1 MDDPRSQLA
10 NSTAA
15 KALPDPSKT
24 YRWAVLFL
32 ISLAM
37 FGNYYLYDTI
47 APIAD
52 LLKSQLGYS
61 DQQIGLLY
69 SAYSWAA
76 IIVLLLGGIII
87 DRIGTK
93 KSTMIFGIICFIAG
107 VVTALSPSFPV
118 MATGRFLLGLGAE
131 PLIVAITTALAK
143 WFKGKELSFAL
154 AINLT
159 IARLAQVSVDNSPR
173 WAAASYTNWQS
184 PLWIGAAIGITC
196 ILGAAAYWILESR
209 AEGRY
214 NLGEAGAVD
223 KLEFRGL
230 LKFNASY
237 WYIVGL
243 CVTFYAAVF
252 PFRSFAIKLFQ
263 DVHGMTRAD
272 AGALNSILPF
282 SAMIASPLFGLWVD
296 RVGKRALFM
305 AFGSVLL
312 LPVYLMVVYLPST
325 PAVHIDLPFVAPIAA
340 PLSVIVAVI
349 ALGIAFSLIPAVM
362 WPSVAY
368 IVDQNRLGTGYS
380 LMTLI
385 QQVGVSAMVWAVGK
399 SNDVS
404 GASAANPAG
413 YRLGMWIL
421 SILGLLG
428 LLFSYLLWRA
438 ESRPG
443 AHGLETIRAG
453 HPQPGT

>member
-1 MDDPRSQLA
+1 MVDPQSQLA
-10 NSTAA
+10 PQADTPT
-15 KALPDPSKT
+15 LPEPSRG
-24 YRWAVLFL
+24 YRWAVLIL

-52 LLKSQLGYS
+52 LLKSQLGFS
-61 DQQIGLLY
+61 DEQIGLLY
-69 SAYSWAA
+69 STYSWAA
-76 IIVLLLGGIII
+76 VIVLLLGGIII

-93 KSTMIFGIICFIAG
+93 KATMIFGIICFVAG
-107 VVTALSPSFPV
+107 VVTAISPRFVV

-159 IARLAQVSVDNSPR
+159 VARLAQVAVDNSPR
-173 WAAASYTNWQS
+173 WAAARYANWQS
-184 PLWIGAAIGITC
+184 PLWLGAAIGITC
-196 ILGAAAYWILESR
+196 IVGAAAYWILESR

-214 NLGEAGAVD
+214 NLGEAGAID

-230 LKFNASY
+230 LKFDASY

-263 DVHGMTRAD
+263 DVHSMTRAD
-272 AGALNSILPF
+272 AGALNSILPL

-305 AFGSVLL
+305 AFGSLLL

-368 IVDQNRLGTGYS
+368 IVEQSRLGTGYA

-385 QQVGVSAMVWAVGK
+385 QQVGVSAMVWAVGAA
-399 SNDVS
+399 NDFS
-404 GASAANPAG
+404 GGSAANPAG

-421 SILGLLG
+421 SVLGFLGLV
-428 LLFSYLLWRA
+428 FSYLLRRA
-438 ESRPG
+438 ETRPG
-443 AHGLETIRAG
+443 AHGLETIRVG
-453 HPQPGT
+453 HPQPGV